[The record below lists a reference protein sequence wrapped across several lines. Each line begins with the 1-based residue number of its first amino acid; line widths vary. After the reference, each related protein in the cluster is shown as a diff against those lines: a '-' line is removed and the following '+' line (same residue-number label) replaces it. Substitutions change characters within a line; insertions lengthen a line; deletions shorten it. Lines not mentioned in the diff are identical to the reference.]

1 MIRRLSDKELAERVR
16 TANRERAARRR
27 EKQEAAGMQ
36 QTVLWLPSGLRAR
49 VEAATGGRTLS
60 EKAAKLLE
68 AGLRHTNT
76 PAPAYAVEPESV
88 PTSRED
94 LATIGHSWRSEG
106 ATLEGI
112 AERFNAKAWTPDR
125 IPKESGIK
133 PRADAAKAWTVKAV
147 SQLLTRDYPV
157 EQ

>member
-60 EKAAKLLE
+60 EKAARLLD

-88 PTSRED
+88 PTSREE
-94 LATIGHSWRSEG
+94 LAAIGHRWREEG
-106 ATLEGI
+106 VTLEAV
-112 AERFNAKAWTPDR
+112 AERFNVKTWTPDKV
-125 IPKESGIK
+125 PKQAGDK
-133 PRADAAKAWTVKAV
+133 PRSDTATAWTGKTV
-147 SQLLTRDYPV
+147 SQLLNRDYPS
-157 EQ
+157 